1 MTGDLEKSR
10 RLYQTLLL
18 PDFSSVEEVRQAY
31 KSLALKYHPDKNL
44 ADPSAAEKFRDVR
57 VAYEILSNVERK
69 QKYDCTLRMYQ
80 PLGANSFTPGIRTP
94 RAGCPADAGYNPYMP
109 TGNTTSS
116 IYEELNSYAARR
128 AGKQQRRSFSA
139 ASSPEDRAS
148 QYTKEQQEFFKK
160 REKEHRAK
168 LQKRLAQERKEQIA
182 RDLEALRREQE
193 RREETQQRSRQ
204 LRPGNE
210 ARRACASVGSRRA
223 SPFPRVPMEN
233 LSHVGTSKELPKV
246 FSARVPHSPGGFSDM
261 ARPLQ
266 SPRPPRPLFDAEADR
281 AERVRREKERQ
292 AEVRRAEQEKYMDRL
307 IRQRMR
313 ETRMKER
320 ELEEAER
327 RERENK
333 QQVLMLDEKSVRE
346 QVIEAQEQIER
357 RRLWRQY
364 KLQVRWHVLQLRLRQ
379 ISGKETI
386 GRILIQSW
394 EEEQFEL
401 LCLQRKESWGR
412 TGCQMDEDLAWNDF
426 LLYHVRIQE
435 VIFAQKQCK
444 LISAQ
449 SMEFEAVCSAEAVAF
464 AILEVQRQESVSR
477 LQLMKDSL
485 ECYLECYR
493 TRHEFSE
500 QELMRNALIDER
512 GIVIK
517 EEALDRAFLFTAMQE
532 WRGRCALEEEEED
545 AILEIIQQRAS
556 ERQGQHL
563 REVEQARLLER
574 QSQVTTI
581 AALQAEVR
589 RLRQDMYFTSAVP
602 PSREEESFALSLP
615 HNSELLRDATMDTP
629 PKSIEYFPWWFVRQ
643 KDHHGQQ

>member
-18 PDFSSVEEVRQAY
+18 PDFSSIEEVRQAY

-57 VAYEILSNVERK
+57 VAYEILSSVERK

-80 PLGANSFTPGIRTP
+80 PLGANSFTPGMRTP
-94 RAGCPADAGYNPYMP
+94 RAGCPADAGYNPYMA

-128 AGKQQRRSFSA
+128 AGRHQRRSFSA

-148 QYTKEQQEFFKK
+148 QYTKEQQEYFKK
-160 REKEHRAK
+160 REKEHRAN

-204 LRPGNE
+204 LRAGNE

-223 SPFPRVPMEN
+223 SPFARVPVEN
-233 LSHVGTSKELPKV
+233 PSQGGTSKELPKV
-246 FSARVPHSPGGFSDM
+246 FSARVPHPSGGVSDT

-281 AERVRREKERQ
+281 AERMRREKERQ

-307 IRQRMR
+307 IRQRVR
-313 ETRMKER
+313 EARMKER
-320 ELEEAER
+320 ELEDAER
-327 RERENK
+327 REREN
-333 QQVLMLDEKSVRE
+333 QQRVLMLDEKSVRE
-346 QVIEAQEQIER
+346 QVIEAQEQLER
-357 RRLWRQY
+357 RRIWRQY
-364 KLQVRWHVLQLRLRQ
+364 KLQIRWHVLRLRLRQ
-379 ISGKETI
+379 ISAKEIT

-412 TGCQMDEDLAWNDF
+412 TGCQMDEDLAWNDL
-426 LLYHVRIQE
+426 LLYHMGIQG
-435 VIFAQKQCK
+435 VIFVQEQCK
-444 LISAQ
+444 FISAQ
-449 SMEFEAVCSAEAVAF
+449 SMEYEAMYSAEAVAF
-464 AILEVQRQESVSR
+464 EILEVQRQESVSR

-485 ECYLECYR
+485 ECYLACYG

-500 QELMRNALIDER
+500 QELMKNALIDGR
-512 GIVIK
+512 GVVIK
-517 EEALDRAFLFTAMQE
+517 EEALTRAFLLTAMRE
-532 WRGRCALEEEEED
+532 RMGRCALEEEEQD
-545 AILEIIQQRAS
+545 AILEIIRQRAS
-556 ERQGQHL
+556 ERQGQHV

-574 QSQVTTI
+574 QLQETTI

-589 RLRQDMYFTSAVP
+589 RLQQDMYFTSVVP
-602 PSREEESFALSLP
+602 PSREEGSFALTLP
-615 HNSELLRDATMDTP
+615 HSSELLGDAAIDKP
-629 PKSIEYFPWWFVRQ
+629 SKSIEYFPWWFVRE
-643 KDHHGQQ
+643 DHHGQK